1 MKIGNII
8 KAASKDPRSTGN
20 TIAPQNHFEPFAEAE
35 IEQTVPSRFEA
46 VARRHPDHKAVVCGN
61 TSYTYDQLNR
71 KSNRLANA
79 IHRHIK
85 TNQKKT
91 QPLVALLFHHDA
103 ELAVGILGTLKAG
116 AAYVPLDPT
125 YPQGRLLAILKDAGV
140 NALVCANG
148 LSPEAEA
155 LVEALD
161 TGIPVIDASNLNP
174 ELPEDNPAMDTEPG
188 QWAYILYTSGST
200 GRPKG
205 VAQNHRNALHH
216 CRVYTN
222 ALHIHTKDRI
232 SLFSSYG
239 FDAAKMD
246 IYGALLNGATLYPFD
261 IKSNLS
267 QLPRWL
273 AQEGI
278 TIYHSI
284 PTVYRYFLDQLEKEK
299 GQVRFPHL
307 RFAVLGGE
315 AVLRR
320 DVERY
325 QTLLPDHCL
334 LINGLGPTEST
345 LTLQYFMNKETIL
358 RREAAPV
365 GFAVDKTEVLL
376 LDANNREVP
385 VYGAGEIVY
394 KSDHL
399 ALGYLNNPEKT
410 HDAFT
415 VDPISGGGRVY
426 RSGDLGR
433 RLPDGN
439 IEYAG
444 RGDAQVKVS
453 GYRVELPEIE
463 SLLDRCAGVKKS
475 VAAAQPDPSGDNQLL
490 AYYTAPA
497 GETVTEASLVR
508 QLKKNLPDYMIPRLF
523 FPVEEFPLTGTGKID
538 RKALANRDTAGLVT
552 KTEFV
557 APGDEIERA
566 LAAIWQDILDTE
578 PVGMHDN
585 FFVLGGNSLRAVVLV
600 SEILK
605 QLQVKLPLTDVFRHA
620 TLRDMATAVKHAR
633 PATAGEIQPVEERDL
648 YPQSQAQQRIFF
660 LHQMNPNGTAYNL
673 FAGLAFQQQPDRAK
687 LEKVLNQLI
696 RRHEALRTSFFLQG
710 DMPVQRIA
718 RRVPFVI
725 EILDHAAEDIE
736 ELLERFV
743 RPFDLARAPLFRVG
757 LAALPDNR
765 HLLIYDIHHLIGDGV
780 SISVMIDDFVRLYRG
795 DPLEPL
801 PVQYKDY
808 VLWRHSEGAEAGDLP
823 GASYWQ
829 GMFRPNENLPLL
841 ELPLDFPRPAHM
853 GHAGDQCQCSL
864 DPQTTAAMRELAL
877 HTGASLYMVVL
888 AVYNILLARLSGIDD
903 IIVGTVSSGRDHPAL
918 QPLMGVFVNLLAMRN
933 RPLPDL
939 TFAQFLDNV
948 RHNTLEAFQHS
959 GYPFEKLVEWVGDR
973 RGDRHPVASVGF
985 TFQNFEARE
994 ARRPDPAL
1002 AGMEM
1007 VPLKAYRHT
1016 ALNDINLE
1024 VFDRGDSLHVMMQY
1038 STALFRRDTIV
1049 GFLDYFQIILNT
1061 VLPQPETRIRDIR
1074 LLAEHER
1081 QELARDIQAA
1091 QKQISMDFD
1100 F

>member
-8 KAASKDPRSTGN
+8 KAASKELRSTGN
-20 TIAPQNHFEPFAEAE
+20 TVAPQNHFEPFVEAE
-35 IEQTVPSRFEA
+35 IEQTIQSRFEA
-46 VARRHPDHKAVVCGN
+46 VARRHPDKPAVVCGSV
-61 TSYTYDQLNR
+61 SYTYDQLNR

-79 IHRHIK
+79 IHEQIK
-85 TNQKKT
+85 SNEMKS
-91 QPLVALLFHHDA
+91 QPLTALLFHHDA
-103 ELAVGILGTLKAG
+103 DLAVGILGALKAG

-140 NALVCANG
+140 DTLVCGSG
-148 LSPEAEA
+148 LSSAA
-155 LVEALD
+155 RDLVEELD
-161 TGIPVIDASNLNP
+161 PRTPVIDASNLNP
-174 ELPEDNPAMDTEPG
+174 ELPEDNPTIDTDPDH
-188 QWAYILYTSGST
+188 WAYILYTSGST

-222 ALHIHTKDRI
+222 ALRIHAKDRI

-267 QLPRWL
+267 QLPQRL
-273 AQEGI
+273 AEERI

-358 RREAAPV
+358 WREAAPV

-376 LDANNREVP
+376 LDRDNREAP
-385 VYGAGEIVY
+385 VYGVGEIVY

-415 VDPISGGGRVY
+415 VDPLTGDGRVY

-444 RGDAQVKVS
+444 RGDSQVKVS

-475 VAAAQPDPSGDNQLL
+475 VVVAQPEPSGDNQLL
-490 AYYTAPA
+490 AYYSAPA
-497 GETVTEASLVR
+497 GEEVTEASLVR

-538 RKALANRDTAGLVT
+538 RKALANKDTSQLVT
-552 KTEFV
+552 QTEFV
-557 APGDEIERA
+557 APRDGIERT
-566 LAAIWQDILDTE
+566 LASIWQEILEIDR
-578 PVGMHDN
+578 VGILHN

-600 SEILK
+600 SDILK
-605 QLQVKLPLTDVFRHA
+605 QLNVKLPLTDVFRHA
-620 TLRDMATAVKHAR
+620 TLRDMAAAVKNAR
-633 PATAGEIQPVEERDL
+633 PATAEDIEPVEERDV

-660 LHQMNPNGTAYNL
+660 LHQMNPNATAYNL
-673 FAGLAFQQQPDRAK
+673 FAALAFQQKPDRAK
-687 LEKVLNQLI
+687 LEHVLNQLI
-696 RRHEALRTSFFLQG
+696 RRHEALRTSFFLLG
-710 DMPVQRIA
+710 DTPVQKIHRT
-718 RRVPFVI
+718 VPFTI
-725 EILDHAAEDIE
+725 EILDHGAEDIE
-736 ELLERFV
+736 TILERFV
-743 RPFDLARAPLFRVG
+743 RPFDLAKGPLFRAG
-757 LAALPDNR
+757 LAAMAEGR
-765 HLLIYDIHHLIGDGV
+765 YLLVYDIHHIIGDGV
-780 SISVMIDDFVRLYRG
+780 SISVLIDDFVRLYRG
-795 DPLEPL
+795 DQLEPL

-808 VLWRHSEGAEAGDLP
+808 VLWRPQERGQDGELP
-823 GASYWQ
+823 GASYWRRI
-829 GMFRPNENLPLL
+829 FRPNEALPLL
-841 ELPLDFPRPAHM
+841 ELPTDFPRPAVM
-853 GHAGDQCQCSL
+853 GHAGAQCECSL

-877 HTGASLYMVVL
+877 QSGASLYMVVL

-903 IIVGTVSSGRDHPAL
+903 IIVGTVSSGREHPAL
-918 QPLMGVFVNLLAMRN
+918 QAMMGVFVNLLAMRN
-933 RPLPDL
+933 QPLPDL
-939 TFAQFLDNV
+939 TFARFLDNV
-948 RHNTLEAFQHS
+948 RQNTLEAFQHS
-959 GYPFEKLVEWVGDR
+959 GYPFDKLVEWVGDR

-1007 VPLKAYRHT
+1007 VPLKSYRHT

-1024 VFDRGDSLHVMMQY
+1024 VFDRGETLLVMMQY
-1038 STALFRRDTIV
+1038 STALFQRDTIV
-1049 GFLDYFQIILNT
+1049 GFLDYFQTILNT
-1061 VLPQPETRIRDIR
+1061 VLPLPEIPIGDIR
-1074 LLAEHER
+1074 LMSERERQTLAE
-1081 QELARDIQAA
+1081 DIQAA
-1091 QKQISMDFD
+1091 QQQISMDFD